1 MGSTLELLPA
11 VDVADGQA
19 VRLVQGAAGTETSY
33 GSPRD
38 AALEEPAASL
48 AEARAACGEDRASRG
63 GARRRVRATG
73 RVAEIRVAAATERPA
88 SEALLLVQD
97 RSDPEGRPTL
107 LRLVWQGQRS
117 VPGVRADSAPVSA
130 GTSVAAS
137 ALMID
142 AR

>member
-1 MGSTLELLPA
+1 M
-11 VDVADGQA
+11 
-19 VRLVQGAAGTETSY
+19 
-33 GSPRD
+33 
-38 AALEEPAASL
+38 

-73 RVAEIRVAAATERPA
+73 RVAEIRVAAAIERPA

-117 VPGVRADSAPVSA
+117 VPGVRAGTELSCSGLLCSA
-130 GTSVAAS
+130 GDQPTIFNPRFEIIARRTSS
-137 ALMID
+137 
-142 AR
+142 